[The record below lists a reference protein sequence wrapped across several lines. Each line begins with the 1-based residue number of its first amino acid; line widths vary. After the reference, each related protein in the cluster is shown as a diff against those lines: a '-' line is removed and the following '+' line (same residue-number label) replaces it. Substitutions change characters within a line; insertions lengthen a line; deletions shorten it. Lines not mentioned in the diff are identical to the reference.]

1 VKLNGFP
8 TSWLLLLLACAS
20 FGFAMKADA
29 QSSASAS
36 PDPYANESTAQ
47 RDARMAWWRDARF
60 GMFIHWGVYAVPAG
74 TYADKRIGG
83 IGEHILRYASIPLE
97 EYQGYAQQFNPVNYD
112 PDAWVRLAKAAG
124 MKYIV
129 ITAKHHDGFALFD
142 SKVSDWDV
150 VDATPYGKDLIAP
163 LAAACQ
169 QHGIKLGLYYSQ
181 AQDWIQGGSIQGDGP
196 WVASQQPEAT
206 MDDYIDRIAVPQV
219 KEILSNYGPIS
230 VLWWDTPVAMTRERA
245 AKLIEPLKLQP
256 GIIHNNRLGGG
267 FKGDTDTP
275 EQHIPSDVDEH
286 DWESCMTMNRTWGYK
301 SYDTNWKSTET
312 LVRNLVDIASKGGNY
327 LLNIGPKADGTVP
340 AASIERLQA
349 VGEWMQQYGDAIY
362 GSQGSLFA
370 RPSWGR
376 VTRKAHADGTILY
389 LNVFDWQHD
398 GSLFVPVS
406 NEVLSCVLLNERE
419 QELAVERTAEGL
431 QVRMR
436 GAAPNPICSVIE
448 LHLKGEQVLNGEN
461 MLRQGANG
469 SVLLAAEQ
477 ATFDGAGNWMGI
489 DNHHRSIHGWVND
502 KAWVSWTFTLKQAG
516 EYRVE
521 LELATEGEN
530 ACTVA
535 VDGEQIPLVLP
546 KTATPYHFRKIQVGS
561 VHLKQPGEVTLRID
575 PVADQWNKV
584 NLRAA
589 RLLPMAGTDSSRRD

>member
-1 VKLNGFP
+1 MSV
-8 TSWLLLLLACAS
+8 
-20 FGFAMKADA
+20 
-29 QSSASAS
+29 S
-36 PDPYANESTAQ
+36 PDPYANESHVE
-47 RDARMAWWRDARF
+47 RDARMAWWREARF
-60 GMFIHWGVYAVPAG
+60 GMFFHWGVYAVPAG
-74 TYADKRIGG
+74 SYGGKRIGG

-97 EYQGYAQQFNPVNYD
+97 QYRGYAEQFNPLNYD

-124 MKYIV
+124 MKYII

-169 QHGIKLGLYYSQ
+169 RHGIKLGLYYSQ
-181 AQDWIQGGSIQGDGP
+181 AQDWMQGGAIQGDGP
-196 WVASQQPEAT
+196 WVPSQQPNQT

-219 KEILSNYGPIS
+219 KEILSNYGSIS

-245 AKLIEPLKLQP
+245 ARLIKPLKLQP

-327 LLNIGPKADGTVP
+327 LLNIGPKADGTIP

-349 VGEWMQQYGDAIY
+349 VGAWMQEYGEAIY
-362 GSQGSLFA
+362 GTQGSLFA
-370 RPSWGR
+370 RPAWGR
-376 VTRKAHADGTILY
+376 VTRKADPAGTILY
-389 LNVFDWQHD
+389 LNVFDWEN
-398 GSLFVPVS
+398 GGRLFVPVG
-406 NEVLSCVLLNERE
+406 NEVRSCVLLNDRA
-419 QELAVERTAEGL
+419 QNLKVERGAGGL
-431 QVRMR
+431 TVTMP
-436 GAAPNPICSVIE
+436 GEAPNSICSVIE
-448 LHLKGEQVLNGEN
+448 LRLQGEQALTGEN
-461 MLRQGANG
+461 MLRQGQDG
-469 SVLLAAEQ
+469 MVLLTAEQ

-502 KAWVSWTFTLKQAG
+502 KAWVSWTFSLNQAG
-516 EYRVE
+516 TYRIE
-521 LELATEGEN
+521 LDAATMGEST
-530 ACTVA
+530 CMIMLDGQQLSVA
-535 VDGEQIPLVLP
+535 LP
-546 KTATPYHFRKIQVGS
+546 KTKSSYHFEKIVGGE
-561 VHLKQPGEVTLRID
+561 VHLEQPGELTLQIA
-575 PVADQWNKV
+575 PVPGKWKLV
-584 NLRAA
+584 NLRCA
-589 RLLPMAGTDSSRRD
+589 RLLPIPEAPE